1 MDCGQYWETYAKYG
15 LWNDRTLMAHCVWSD
30 ERERAAMR
38 EAGVTVVHCADS
50 NQNICS
56 GTAPVRVMLTEGL
69 KVALGSD
76 IAGGDHLSMFDVVAA
91 SIRASKARRILDGW
105 DTDFLTVA
113 EGWYLGT
120 SAGAAFFGE
129 QPGFAPGNSLHAIV
143 LEDGTLPQPHPMT
156 AQERLERC
164 VYRRQKGAVKAVWSD
179 GRKVFSA
186 G

>member
-1 MDCGQYWETYAKYG
+1 M
-15 LWNDRTLMAHCVWSD
+15 
-30 ERERAAMR
+30 
-38 EAGVTVVHCADS
+38 
-50 NQNICS
+50 
-56 GTAPVRVMLTEGL
+56 
-69 KVALGSD
+69 ALGSD
-76 IAGGDHLSMFDVVAA
+76 IAGGDHLGMFDVVAA

-105 DTDFLTVA
+105 NTDFLTVA

-143 LEDGTLPQPHPMT
+143 LEDGDLPQPHPLT

-164 VYRRQKGAVKAVWSD
+164 VYRRQRDAIRAVWSE

-186 G
+186 S